1 MKTCKFIFYIDKSPI
16 YLVHEKLFC
25 PRSGYAAIVPAVR
38 LHLDVVAGYEPLP
51 PVQLRA
57 VPVHV
62 VLLVQHLQDLVLAEA
77 QLVVGRR
84 IEVMLGNSLHYC
96 SNFSVVVVDVSLGW
110 ELSVQKHTRGDQKK
124 TKMSEHCHSV
134 NVQLFRGSG
143 GVCSF
148 CPLHFGHFRLNPFID
163 HSSDGS
169 YKAAKCFL
177 KKQNIEK
184 FINNR

>member
-84 IEVMLGNSLHYC
+84 IEVMLGNGLHYC

-110 ELSVQKHTRGDQKK
+110 ELSVQKHTRGDQKNPK
-124 TKMSEHCHSV
+124 CLNSVTPSMCSCSGALVESVHSAPFTLGILGLIHSLITARTGATR
-134 NVQLFRGSG
+134 QLNAF
-143 GVCSF
+143 
-148 CPLHFGHFRLNPFID
+148 
-163 HSSDGS
+163 
-169 YKAAKCFL
+169 
-177 KKQNIEK
+177 
-184 FINNR
+184 